1 MTAAASLDTVHHAPG
16 TPTAMP
22 SVEPPAVN
30 PRRLLIAEDD
40 PHTMFPLREFFC
52 DQGFTVDCV
61 IGPREAERMLDQFP
75 YSVVLTDFH
84 LTEHRR
90 GEGLLVLEQARRR
103 QPEIRAI
110 MMTAFPSRQLE
121 FDARRVGADLILSKP
136 IALVALN
143 HAVSGPTATASR
155 QECRTF

>member
-1 MTAAASLDTVHHAPG
+1 
-16 TPTAMP
+16 MP
-22 SVEPPAVN
+22 SLEPHSVPS
-30 PRRLLIAEDD
+30 RRLLIAEDD

-61 IGPREAERMLDQFP
+61 VGPNEAARMLDRFP
-75 YSVVLTDFH
+75 YAVVLTDFH

-110 MMTAFPSRQLE
+110 MMTAFPSLQLE

-143 HAVSGPTATASR
+143 HAVSGSAPTPSE
-155 QECRTF
+155 QECRTS

>member
-1 MTAAASLDTVHHAPG
+1 MPTEPAPQPV
-16 TPTAMP
+16 T
-22 SVEPPAVN
+22 

-40 PHTMFPLREFFC
+40 PDTMFPLREYFC

-61 IGPREAERMLDQFP
+61 VGAGEAGRMLDRFP

-90 GEGLLVLEQARRR
+90 GEGLIVLEQARRC

-110 MMTAFPSRQLE
+110 MMTAFPSPQLE
-121 FDARRVGADLILSKP
+121 FDARRVGADLIVSKP

-143 HAVSGPTATASR
+143 TAVSGTAPTPSGL
-155 QECRTF
+155 ECRTS